1 MVFQEARSEP
11 SPMEKITHQ
20 VRTSLPGLE
29 TGASTLTSN
38 RPTSQ
43 GESLFFPVRAA
54 GIATLAIVMIGAL
67 FSGCY
72 TRSQGESLEAE
83 IDRRLVVLEK
93 QLESDREEYTKL
105 IQKAEGDV
113 TALEE
118 VLTNATGA
126 AATYAADTE
135 NMREEFAKV
144 EGGIAEL
151 RNGLSKLDAS
161 LERRENSIRDR
172 MELIASKV
180 GLDPP
185 LDPAKIPQEPAKLLT
200 AADSARQKND
210 HGKARSL
217 YRAFM
222 DRFPTD
228 ERADDVQ
235 LKIGQ
240 SYAEEGRHAQA
251 LTALNVIVDRYPTS
265 DVMGET
271 LFSMASSLYNMRS
284 CNDAI
289 TLLQA
294 VLQRYRDTAL
304 TQRTRTKLREVQR
317 AKRRGCR
324 P

>member
-1 MVFQEARSEP
+1 M
-11 SPMEKITHQ
+11 
-20 VRTSLPGLE
+20 LC
-29 TGASTLTSN
+29 
-38 RPTSQ
+38 
-43 GESLFFPVRAA
+43 
-54 GIATLAIVMIGAL
+54 AL

-72 TRSQGESLEAE
+72 TRAQGRAFETNV
-83 IDRRLVVLEK
+83 DQRLTVLEK

-113 TALEE
+113 AALEE
-118 VLTNATGA
+118 VLNNATRA
-126 AATYAADTE
+126 AANYAADTE
-135 NMREEFAKV
+135 NMREQFAKV

-185 LDPAKIPQEPAKLLT
+185 LDPAKIPQEPEKLLA
-200 AADSARQKND
+200 AADAARQTKD
-210 HGKARSL
+210 LGKARSL

-228 ERADDVQ
+228 QRADDVQ
-235 LKIGQ
+235 LKIGK
-240 SYAEEGRHAQA
+240 SYADEGRHAQA
-251 LTALNVIVDRYPTS
+251 LTALNVVVDRYPNS

-271 LFSMASSLYNMRS
+271 LYAMANSLYKMRS

-294 VLQRYRDTAL
+294 VLQRYRDADL
-304 TQRTRTKLREVQR
+304 TKRARTQLREVQR

>member
-1 MVFQEARSEP
+1 MRR
-11 SPMEKITHQ
+11 
-20 VRTSLPGLE
+20 VRTIHPGRG
-29 TGASTLTSN
+29 TVASTPTSS
-38 RPTSQ
+38 RSTSQ
-43 GESLFFPVRAA
+43 GESLILPARSA
-54 GIATLAIVMIGAL
+54 GIATMAIAMICAL

-72 TRSQGESLEAE
+72 TRSRGESLETE
-83 IDRRLVVLEK
+83 INSRLTVLEK

-118 VLTNATGA
+118 VLSNATGA

-144 EGGIAEL
+144 EGSIAEL

-172 MELIASKV
+172 MELVASKV

-185 LDPAKIPQEPAKLLT
+185 LDPAKIPQEPEKLLT
-200 AADSARQKND
+200 VADSAREKND

-228 ERADDVQ
+228 QRADDVQ
-235 LKIGQ
+235 LKIGK

-251 LTALNVIVDRYPTS
+251 LTALNVIVDRYPSS

-271 LFSMASSLYNMRS
+271 LYSMANSLYNMRS

-294 VLQRYRDTAL
+294 VLQRYRDAAL
-304 TQRTRTKLREVQR
+304 TQRARTKLREVQR